1 MRHGF
6 GAERTFNDDGCVVAL
21 PLVATWQ
28 LNQDFLR
35 TCVSFDDGGDYD
47 NSETQTSRETL
58 QKLEAD
64 FNAASAER
72 AAAIK
77 ALEEQCA
84 AITAMFGES
93 FTKLADSCVEVRT
106 SRRSCPLAFR
116 LVDVVVARAD
126 AVTSVPACYCC

>member
-1 MRHGF
+1 M
-6 GAERTFNDDGCVVAL
+6 
-21 PLVATWQ
+21 
-28 LNQDFLR
+28 
-35 TCVSFDDGGDYD
+35 SFDDGGDYD

-106 SRRSCPLAFR
+106 SRRSCPSALR
-116 LVDVVVARAD
+116 PVDVVVMRPD
-126 AVTSVPACYCC
+126 AVPACYCC